1 MSISKEQAKKAL
13 RHLDALVYCLP
24 EDVEIL
30 SVDIPGRINGR
41 KYEATVFLFEAD
53 MESIKENFNMS
64 RVREE
69 GMSGYPEMSYQ
80 YFTVDDIAVFQLIV
94 KVRAAALSG
103 TEDSG
108 NEKYVT

>member
-24 EDVEIL
+24 EDVDIL
-30 SVDIPGRINGR
+30 SINIPDRINGR
-41 KYEATVFLFEAD
+41 KFEAGIFLYD
-53 MESIKENFNMS
+53 ADLEAVKENYNMS

-69 GMSGYPEMSYQ
+69 CMSEHPETFYQ
-80 YFTVDDIAVFQLIV
+80 YLTVDDIVVYRLTT
-94 KVRAAALSG
+94 KTAALSG

-108 NEKYVT
+108 NEKDVT